1 MDDYEL
7 LVLLKADIGVI
18 HARRDAFYLQ
28 LIKSAMGFIRKR
40 GIVLTDDDPED
51 KMLVVMYAAYLKE
64 RREKGPT
71 AMPDYLRVALNDRL
85 LHEKMRDSNV

>member
-1 MDDYEL
+1 MDEYEL
-7 LVLLKADIGVI
+7 LVLLKADIGVL
-18 HARRDAFYLQ
+18 HTRRDAFYLQ

-40 GIVLTDDDPED
+40 GIVLADDDPED
-51 KMLVVMYAAYLKE
+51 KMLVVMYAAYLRE

-71 AMPDYLRVALNDRL
+71 AMPSYLSIALKNRL